1 MFILPEFAESV
12 ERGMRLECFGQA
24 KDDFE
29 RHLELAPNADDA
41 AAIREQLV
49 DLAKQVVLIQ

>member
-1 MFILPEFAESV
+1 VFILPEFAGSV

-29 RHLELAPNADDA
+29 RYLQLAPDADDA
-41 AAIREQLV
+41 AAIREQIV
-49 DLAKQVVLIQ
+49 DLVKRDVLIH

>member
-1 MFILPEFAESV
+1 MFILPEFAGSV

-29 RHLELAPNADDA
+29 RYLQLAPDADDA
-41 AAIREQLV
+41 AAIREQIV
-49 DLAKQVVLIQ
+49 DLVKRDVLIH